1 MIIRIFVLVAS
12 VILIATALANAQ
24 EARPALRAEATV
36 TGGLVRIGDLVDN
49 AGIVANVAV
58 FRAPA
63 LGETGN
69 VPVAQVLEALRAHSL
84 IGLDAGSLTH
94 VSVTRASRAIPPQEI
109 EALLTAA
116 LAKEHNLGDA
126 KDIALSFD
134 RSLRTVHVEPS
145 FTEPAHVAQLRY
157 DARSGRFDAMIEIAG
172 IAANARLFGTAF
184 ATTEVVTL
192 TRPLARGEIIK
203 TSDIAVQ
210 RVSRARLTGDTITDP
225 EQAIGLAPRAS
236 AAADRPLRNAELMKP
251 EIVQRGEHVT
261 ITYQVPGVTL
271 SVRGKATEGGAL
283 GDSIDVVN
291 VQSNRTLRGTVT
303 GRGEIAVISMR
314 PRLIAS
320 ADTSVNNPPLAGG
333 K

>member
-1 MIIRIFVLVAS
+1 MIIRIFVLVVS
-12 VILIATALANAQ
+12 FILIAAVLAKAQ
-24 EARPALRAEATV
+24 EGRPALRAEATV
-36 TGGLVRIGDLVDN
+36 TGGLVRIGDIVEN
-49 AGIVANVAV
+49 AGVVANVPV
-58 FRAPA
+58 FRAPG

-69 VPVAQVLEALRAHSL
+69 VPVSQVLEALRAHSL
-84 IGLDAGSLTH
+84 IGLEAGSLTH

-109 EALLTAA
+109 ETLITSA
-116 LAKEHNLGDA
+116 LAKEQNLGDT
-126 KDIALSFD
+126 KDISLSFD
-134 RSLRTVHVEPS
+134 RPLRTVHVEPS
-145 FTEPAHVAQLRY
+145 FTEPARITQLRY

-172 IAANARLFGTAF
+172 VAANARLFGSAF

-192 TRPLARGEIIK
+192 TRSVARGEIIK
-203 TSDIAVQ
+203 AGDIAVQ
-210 RVSRARLTGDTITDP
+210 RVSRARVSSDTITDP

-236 AAADRPLRNAELMKP
+236 AAPDRPLRTAELMKP
-251 EIVQRGEHVT
+251 EIVQRGELVT

-291 VQSNRTLRGTVT
+291 VQSNRTLRGTIA
-303 GRGEIAVISMR
+303 GRGEVAVISMR

-320 ADTSVNNPPLAGG
+320 ADTSINNPSLTAG

>member
-12 VILIATALANAQ
+12 FILIATALANGQ
-24 EARPALRAEATV
+24 DGRLALRAEATV
-36 TGGLVRIGDLVDN
+36 TGGLVRIGDLVEN
-49 AGIVANVAV
+49 AGVVANVPV

-69 VPVAQVLEALRAHSL
+69 VPVGQVLEALRAHAL
-84 IGLDAGSLTH
+84 IGLEAGALTH

-109 EALLTAA
+109 ETLLTSA

-126 KDIALSFD
+126 KDISLSFD
-134 RSLRTVHVEPS
+134 RPLRTTHVEPS
-145 FTEPAHVAQLRY
+145 FTEPARIAHLRY

-172 IAANARLFGTAF
+172 VTANARLFGSAF

-192 TRPLARGEIIK
+192 TRSIGRGEIIK
-203 TSDIAVQ
+203 AGDIAVQ
-210 RVSRARLTGDTITDP
+210 RVARARLSSDTITDP
-225 EQAIGLAPRAS
+225 EQAIGMAPRAS
-236 AAADRPLRNAELMKP
+236 ASPDRPLRAAELMKP

-261 ITYQVPGVTL
+261 ITYQVPGVML

-291 VQSNRTLRGTVT
+291 VQSNRTLRGTIT
-303 GRGEIAVISMR
+303 GRGEVAVISMR
-314 PRLIAS
+314 PRRIAS
-320 ADTSVNNPPLAGG
+320 VDTSVNNPPLAGD

>member
-1 MIIRIFVLVAS
+1 MTIRIFVLVVS
-12 VILIATALANAQ
+12 FILIAATLAKAQ

-36 TGGLVRIGDLVDN
+36 TGGLVRIGDLVEN
-49 AGIVANVAV
+49 AGVVANAPV
-58 FRAPA
+58 FRAPG
-63 LGETGN
+63 LGDTGN

-84 IGLDAGSLTH
+84 IGLEAGSLTH

-109 EALLTAA
+109 ETLITSA
-116 LAKEHNLGDA
+116 LAKEQNLGDA
-126 KDIALSFD
+126 KDISLSFD
-134 RSLRTVHVEPS
+134 RPLRTVHVEPS
-145 FTEPAHVAQLRY
+145 FTEPARINQLRY

-172 IAANARLFGTAF
+172 VAANSRLFGSAF

-192 TRPLARGEIIK
+192 TRSVARGEIIK
-203 TSDIAVQ
+203 AGDIAVQ
-210 RVSRARLTGDTITDP
+210 RVSRARLSSDTITDP

-236 AAADRPLRNAELMKP
+236 AAPDRPLRTAELMKP

-291 VQSNRTLRGTVT
+291 VQSNRTLRGTIT

-320 ADTSVNNPPLAGG
+320 ADTSINNPSLTAG

>member
-1 MIIRIFVLVAS
+1 MIIRIFIIVAS

-24 EARPALRAEATV
+24 ETRPALRAEATV
-36 TGGLVRIGDLVDN
+36 TGGVVRIGDLVDN

-69 VPVAQVLEALRAHSL
+69 VPVAQVLDALRAHSL
-84 IGLDAGSLTH
+84 VGLDAGSLTH

-109 EALLTAA
+109 EALLTGA

-126 KDIALSFD
+126 KDISLSFD
-134 RSLRTVHVEPS
+134 RSLRTIHVDPS
-145 FTEPAHVAQLRY
+145 FTEPAQLAQLRY
-157 DARSGRFDAMIEIAG
+157 DARSGRFDAVIEIAG

-184 ATTEVVTL
+184 ATAEVVTL
-192 TRPLARGEIIK
+192 TRSLARGEAIK
-203 TSDIAVQ
+203 ASDIAVQ
-210 RVSRARLTGDTITDP
+210 RVPRARLTGDTITDP

-261 ITYQVPGVTL
+261 ISYQVPGVAL

-291 VQSNRTLRGTVT
+291 VQSNRTLRGIVT
-303 GRGEIAVISMR
+303 GRGEISVISMR

-320 ADTSVNNPPLAGG
+320 ADTSRNNPPLAGD

>member
-24 EARPALRAEATV
+24 EARPALRAEANV

-49 AGIVANVAV
+49 AGIVANTAV

-84 IGLDAGSLTH
+84 VGLETGSLTH
-94 VSVTRASRAIPPQEI
+94 VSVTRASRAILPQEI
-109 EALLTAA
+109 EALLTGA

-126 KDIALSFD
+126 KDIALGFD
-134 RSLRTVHVEPS
+134 RPLRTVHVEPG
-145 FTEPAHVAQLRY
+145 FTDPARIAQLRY

-184 ATTEVVTL
+184 PTTEVVTL

-203 TSDIAVQ
+203 AGDVAVQ
-210 RVSRARLTGDTITDP
+210 RVPRARLTGDTITDP
-225 EQAIGLAPRAS
+225 EQAIGLAPRSS

-303 GRGEIAVISMR
+303 GRGEITVISMR
-314 PRLIAS
+314 TRLLAS
-320 ADTSVNNPPLAGG
+320 ADTSLNNPPLAGD

>member
-1 MIIRIFVLVAS
+1 MIIRIFVLVVS

-24 EARPALRAEATV
+24 DGRPALRAEANV
-36 TGGLVRIGDLVDN
+36 TGGLVRIGDLVEN
-49 AGIVANVAV
+49 AGIVANAPV

-84 IGLDAGSLTH
+84 VGLEAGSLTH
-94 VSVTRASRAIPPQEI
+94 VAVTRASRAIAPQEI
-109 EALLTAA
+109 EALLTSA

-126 KDIALSFD
+126 KDISLSFD
-134 RSLRTVHVEPS
+134 RPLRTVHVEPS
-145 FTEPAHVAQLRY
+145 FTEPARIAQLRY
-157 DARSGRFDAMIEIAG
+157 DQRSGRFDAMIEIAG
-172 IAANARLFGTAF
+172 VTANARLFGSAF

-192 TRPLARGEIIK
+192 TRSVARGEIIK
-203 TSDIAVQ
+203 AGDIAVQ

-225 EQAIGLAPRAS
+225 EQVIGLTPRAS
-236 AAADRPLRNAELMKP
+236 AAPDRPLRNSELVKP
-251 EIVQRGEHVT
+251 ELVQRGEHVT
-261 ITYQVPGVTL
+261 VTYQMPGVML

-291 VQSNRTLRGTVT
+291 VQSNRTLRGTIT
-303 GRGEIAVISMR
+303 GRGEVAVISMR

-320 ADTSVNNPPLAGG
+320 AEPSLNNPPLAGDR
-333 K
+333 

>member
-1 MIIRIFVLVAS
+1 MIIRIFVLVTS
-12 VILIATALANAQ
+12 FVLIAAALANAQ
-24 EARPALRAEATV
+24 EGRPALRTEATV
-36 TGGLVRIGDLVDN
+36 SGGLVRIGDLVDN
-49 AGIVANVAV
+49 AGIVANVPV

-69 VPVAQVLEALRAHSL
+69 VPVSQVLEALRAHAL
-84 IGLDAGSLTH
+84 IGLEAGSITH

-109 EALLTAA
+109 ETLLTSA

-126 KDIALSFD
+126 KDISLSFD
-134 RSLRTVHVEPS
+134 RPLRTVHVEPL
-145 FTEPAHVAQLRY
+145 FTEPARIAQLRY

-172 IAANARLFGTAF
+172 VTANTRLFGSAF

-192 TRPLARGEIIK
+192 TRSLARGEIIK
-203 TSDIAVQ
+203 AGDIALQ
-210 RVSRARLTGDTITDP
+210 RVARGRLSGDTITDP

-236 AAADRPLRNAELMKP
+236 IAPDRPLRNAELMKP

-291 VQSNRTLRGTVT
+291 VQSNRTLRGTIT
-303 GRGEIAVISMR
+303 GRGEVAVISMR

-320 ADTSVNNPPLAGG
+320 ADPSLNPPLTSD

>member
-1 MIIRIFVLVAS
+1 MIIRIFVLAAS
-12 VILIATALANAQ
+12 LILIATALANAQ

-36 TGGLVRIGDLVDN
+36 TDGVVRIGDLVEN
-49 AGIVANVAV
+49 AGIVANVPV

-63 LGETGN
+63 LGDTGN
-69 VPVAQVLEALRAHSL
+69 VPVAQVLDALRAHAL
-84 IGLDAGSLTH
+84 VGLDAGSLTH
-94 VSVTRASRAIPPQEI
+94 VSVTRASRAITPQEI
-109 EALLTAA
+109 EALLTGA

-126 KDIALSFD
+126 KDVALGFD
-134 RSLRTVHVEPS
+134 RPLRTVHVEPGL
-145 FTEPAHVAQLRY
+145 TEPARVAQLRY
-157 DARSGRFDAMIEIAG
+157 DARSGRFDAMLEIAG
-172 IAANARLFGTAF
+172 ITANTRLFGTAF
-184 ATTEVVTL
+184 TTTEVVTL
-192 TRPLARGEIIK
+192 TRSLARGEIIK
-203 TSDIAVQ
+203 ASDIAVQ

-236 AAADRPLRNAELMKP
+236 ATADRPLRNAELMKP

-291 VQSNRTLRGTVT
+291 VQSNRTLRGTIV
-303 GRGEIAVISMR
+303 GRGEISVISMR

-320 ADTSVNNPPLAGG
+320 ADRSLNNPPLAGD